1 MTLQGENY
9 KGRGGKEGEVASPG
23 EADNFWYYFKMPI
36 KFETAASVT
45 KKTMTMRIVAVLME
59 DDDKDV
65 GMDDVTWALLTF
77 LKKKKKCEGEVS
89 SADEPR
95 QIE

>member
-1 MTLQGENY
+1 
-9 KGRGGKEGEVASPG
+9 
-23 EADNFWYYFKMPI
+23 MPI

-65 GMDDVTWALLTF
+65 GMDDVT
-77 LKKKKKCEGEVS
+77 
-89 SADEPR
+89 
-95 QIE
+95 